1 MSGAAHAELAEALTE
16 VLETSAFVTVSPW
29 TDDDRFSDD
38 VWEARVSYRGQ
49 ARGEMR
55 LWIDAMQARDIAA
68 NLLALD
74 GPDAADAEQLR
85 DVVGE
90 VANMVCGA
98 ALLRLHPHS
107 LIDLDAPEVRPGAAA
122 ESTAPVRF
130 RGDCGAVAATLSEP

>member
-1 MSGAAHAELAEALTE
+1 MSAAVREKVIEALTE

-29 TDDDRFSDD
+29 ADNDVFTDD
-38 VWEARVSYRGQ
+38 VWEARVSYHGQ

-55 LWIDAMQARDIAA
+55 LWIDAVQARDIAS

-98 ALLRLHPHS
+98 ALLRIHPES
-107 LIDLDAPEVRPGAAA
+107 LIDLDAPRVSPGASA
-122 ESTAPVRF
+122 ESDPTVRV
-130 RGDCGAVAATLSEP
+130 RGDCGAVAVTMSEP